1 MGTLTLLVLGVLGY
15 SMAAKAQTAGGLAQR
30 YAPVLH
36 FAGGEKFFPTSVDY
50 IISSSSLMQR
60 NADGSSSLVTSSPT
74 PTSLGG
80 YNSSRDFL
88 DNNHGTLDA
97 IAADYASVGASAGY
111 FAYVHVDNLS
121 GSTVIQYW
129 LFYAYNNGP
138 LNDHQSDIEVVEV
151 FLDRGGN
158 PTQAL
163 YSQHL
168 AGENAAWG
176 NVETQ
181 DGHPVVYVAL
191 GSHANYF
198 RSFQG
203 KVGIENDVVN
213 AGGPTVTPDQ
223 LKLVVLGGQP
233 NAPADQ
239 SWLSFLGRWGFT
251 GTDTQIATGMAGPLG
266 PLFNDNG
273 QRWGAPYDYLGRT
286 LTVDSNYFY
295 LAWFVANFLL
305 IWLAYAGIRGAWK
318 FVGIVRLSRVGGLRV
333 GRFLKGRG
341 GAGLATGLVG
351 IVITL
356 VALFLPWY
364 SVSASSQS
372 GAFSGSAPVQLMS
385 VDGTSGLSVN
395 LFTGPNA
402 DSSSGLTSFASA
414 QFPFATLFAVGIGLL
429 LLDVVGVRSGRRLG
443 RKFIFAAISSLLPF
457 VLIYA
462 FVAYLP
468 NLVPLASSL
477 LGGQAVPPAATQL
490 VGTIAS
496 NPIGGSAS
504 QTFPVVGATTV
515 TWGYG
520 IGAYLF
526 LVAAVVRI
534 TAGAIM
540 RSSPD
545 LEPAAAP
552 AAPAPTVPSVA
563 LTRSSANTDAAKN
576 ATSFT

>member
-15 SMAAKAQTAGGLAQR
+15 SMAAKAQPAGGLAQR

-198 RSFQG
+198 R
-203 KVGIENDVVN
+203 
-213 AGGPTVTPDQ
+213 
-223 LKLVVLGGQP
+223 
-233 NAPADQ
+233 
-239 SWLSFLGRWGFT
+239 
-251 GTDTQIATGMAGPLG
+251 
-266 PLFNDNG
+266 
-273 QRWGAPYDYLGRT
+273 
-286 LTVDSNYFY
+286 
-295 LAWFVANFLL
+295 
-305 IWLAYAGIRGAWK
+305 
-318 FVGIVRLSRVGGLRV
+318 
-333 GRFLKGRG
+333 
-341 GAGLATGLVG
+341 
-351 IVITL
+351 
-356 VALFLPWY
+356 
-364 SVSASSQS
+364 
-372 GAFSGSAPVQLMS
+372 
-385 VDGTSGLSVN
+385 
-395 LFTGPNA
+395 
-402 DSSSGLTSFASA
+402 
-414 QFPFATLFAVGIGLL
+414 
-429 LLDVVGVRSGRRLG
+429 
-443 RKFIFAAISSLLPF
+443 
-457 VLIYA
+457 
-462 FVAYLP
+462 
-468 NLVPLASSL
+468 
-477 LGGQAVPPAATQL
+477 
-490 VGTIAS
+490 
-496 NPIGGSAS
+496 
-504 QTFPVVGATTV
+504 
-515 TWGYG
+515 
-520 IGAYLF
+520 
-526 LVAAVVRI
+526 
-534 TAGAIM
+534 
-540 RSSPD
+540 
-545 LEPAAAP
+545 
-552 AAPAPTVPSVA
+552 
-563 LTRSSANTDAAKN
+563 
-576 ATSFT
+576 